1 MMSTNRRVRLSNDC
15 VADDQADRR
24 LVDAVQGDD
33 ERRFE
38 AKRVAHPTA
47 SLEARRWSLRLPRS
61 VL

>member
-1 MMSTNRRVRLSNDC
+1 MIG
-15 VADDQADRR
+15 VADDQVARR